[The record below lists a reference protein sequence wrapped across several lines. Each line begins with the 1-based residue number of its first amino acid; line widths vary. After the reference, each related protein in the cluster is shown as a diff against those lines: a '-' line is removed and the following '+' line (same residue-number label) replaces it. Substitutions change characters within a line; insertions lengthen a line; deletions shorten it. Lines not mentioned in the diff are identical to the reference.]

1 MRLIADEVKAY
12 AQALGFNLAG
22 VAQAVASPTLGAYLR
37 WLEQGMHADMAF
49 MARPDRVARRKD
61 LNVILPGALTLIVVG
76 MDYHQAADSAWLNDP
91 MNGRFAAYAWGMDY
105 HHVMESRLKDFAAW
119 LERYGQHSQA
129 IYVDTGAVLERSHA
143 ERAGLGFI
151 GKNTMLIH
159 PRRGS
164 AFFLGEILTTLAC
177 DAYDEPLQ
185 GVGCGTCTRCF
196 SACPTDAFPR
206 PYVLDARRCISYHTI
221 ENKGA
226 IPADLRPQFGNWVYG
241 CDVCQDVCPW
251 QRFAPH
257 THERQF
263 WLAQR
268 ERAAT
273 PLATLL
279 ALTPDEFSQRYRGT
293 PIHRAKLWRLQRNAC
308 VAAGNSGQRALVPA
322 LEPLAASEDDVL
334 AEHAR
339 WALERLAT

>member
-1 MRLIADEVKAY
+1 
-12 AQALGFNLAG
+12 
-22 VAQAVASPTLGAYLR
+22 
-37 WLEQGMHADMAF
+37 
-49 MARPDRVARRKD
+49 
-61 LNVILPGALTLIVVG
+61 
-76 MDYHQAADSAWLNDP
+76 
-91 MNGRFAAYAWGMDY
+91 
-105 HHVMESRLKDFAAW
+105 
-119 LERYGQHSQA
+119 
-129 IYVDTGAVLERSHA
+129 
-143 ERAGLGFI
+143 
-151 GKNTMLIH
+151 
-159 PRRGS
+159 
-164 AFFLGEILTTLAC
+164 
-177 DAYDEPLQ
+177 
-185 GVGCGTCTRCF
+185 
-196 SACPTDAFPR
+196 
-206 PYVLDARRCISYHTI
+206 VLDARRCISYHTI